1 MKRQNGL
8 MTFVFAGLA
17 LVATAACDNTA
28 AGAKKDA
35 EIAAEDAKRAGEKT
49 AEATADAAKDASDA
63 TKRAGEAVA
72 EGAADAT
79 ADAAAATSAAATTT
93 SVKSALMA
101 DRSVDASK
109 IDVDSDGATKT
120 VTLRGSVPTAA
131 QKASAERI
139 ARAKADGYT
148 VVNQLTV
155 G

>member
-35 EIAAEDAKRAGEKT
+35 EIAAEDAKKASEKA
-49 AEATADAAKDASDA
+49 AEATADAARDASDA
-63 TKRAGEAVA
+63 TKRAGEAAA

-79 ADAAAATSAAATTT
+79 ADAAASTSAAATTT
-93 SVKSALMA
+93 AVKSALMA
-101 DRSVDASK
+101 DKSVDATH
-109 IDVDSDGATKT
+109 IDVDSDGARKV
-120 VTLRGSVPTAA
+120 VTLRGRVRSEA
-131 QKASAERI
+131 QRSSAERI
-139 ARAKADGYT
+139 AQAKADGYT
-148 VVNQLTV
+148 VVNHLTV

>member
-35 EIAAEDAKRAGEKT
+35 EIAAEDAKRTSEKA
-49 AEATADAAKDASDA
+49 AEATSDAARDASDA
-63 TKRAGEAVA
+63 TKRAGDAVA

-79 ADAAAATSAAATTT
+79 RDAAAATSAAATTT

-101 DRSVDASK
+101 DKSVDATH
-109 IDVDSDGATKT
+109 IDVDSDGGTRT
-120 VTLRGSVPTAA
+120 VTLRGSVPSLA

-139 ARAKADGYT
+139 ARDKAEGYT
-148 VVNQLTV
+148 VVNQLKV

>member
-1 MKRQNGL
+1 
-8 MTFVFAGLA
+8 VFAGFA

-35 EIAAEDAKRAGEKT
+35 EIAAEDAKRASEKA
-49 AEATADAAKDASDA
+49 AEATADAARDASDA

-79 ADAAAATSAAATTT
+79 KDVAAATGAAATTT

-101 DRSVDASK
+101 NKAVDASK
-109 IDVDSDGATKT
+109 IDVDTDGATKV
-120 VTLRGSVPTAA
+120 VTLRGSVPNEGQRAT
-131 QKASAERI
+131 AERI
-139 ARAKADGYT
+139 ARAKAEGYT
-148 VVNQLTV
+148 VVNELKV

>member
-8 MTFVFAGLA
+8 MTLVFAGLA
-17 LVATAACDNTA
+17 LVATTACDNTA

-35 EIAAEDAKRAGEKT
+35 EIAAEESKRASERA
-49 AEATADAAKDASDA
+49 AEATSEAARDASDA

-72 EGAADAT
+72 EGAAEVT
-79 ADAAAATSAAATTT
+79 ADAAAASSAAATTT

-101 DRSVDASK
+101 DKSVDASK
-109 IDVDSDGATKT
+109 IDVDSDGTTKI

-131 QKASAERI
+131 QRVAAERI

-148 VVNQLTV
+148 VVNQLVV